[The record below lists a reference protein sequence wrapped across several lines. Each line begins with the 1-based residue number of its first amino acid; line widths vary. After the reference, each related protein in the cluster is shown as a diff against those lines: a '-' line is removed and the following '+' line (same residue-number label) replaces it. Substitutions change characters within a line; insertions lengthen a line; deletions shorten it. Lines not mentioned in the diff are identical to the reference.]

1 VDRRAEHGGSGRA
14 AAGVTL
20 VTILAAACA
29 AGCSTFKAYEGPA
42 RPMDQV
48 AVVRADP
55 VINAGLP
62 VQVILRSV
70 DGRKVKASHSAVSV
84 MPGVHHFLADCWL
97 QSTGG
102 ATRFDV
108 EGEVEAGREYRLEAE
123 ASAQTCNGISL
134 ILRSP

>member
-1 VDRRAEHGGSGRA
+1 MDKRAERSGRA
-14 AAGVTL
+14 TARDVTL
-20 VTILAAACA
+20 VAILVATGA
-29 AGCSTFKAYEGPA
+29 AGCTTFRAYEGPA
-42 RPMDQV
+42 RPIDQV

-55 VINAGLP
+55 VVNAGLP

-70 DGRKVKASHSAVSV
+70 DGRKVRASHSAVSV
-84 MPGVHHFLADCWL
+84 IPGTHHFLVDCWM

-108 EGEVEAGREYRLEAE
+108 EGDVEAGREYRLEAE